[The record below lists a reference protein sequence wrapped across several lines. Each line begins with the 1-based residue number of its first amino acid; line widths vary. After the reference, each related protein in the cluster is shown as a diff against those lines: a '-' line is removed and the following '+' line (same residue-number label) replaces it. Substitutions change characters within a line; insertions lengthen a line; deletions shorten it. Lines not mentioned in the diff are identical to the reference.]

1 MQSETSVKHRGDV
14 RFAAVAGL
22 VLLLLCAEPALAQR
36 RGKSS
41 RYGRANAA
49 QKQQQIAQLQKQLD
63 RAKELLDSVTSKS
76 QMSQSE
82 INAARQAAISSRQEL
97 EADEKVNKTV
107 SEKIRKIE
115 EGILESQSDDSEFA
129 KSVDRIDEARRA
141 MDVEMHHTL
150 RRPPPAADE
159 DEATRLSEVA
169 HLTAEERDQIA
180 QSSTYAQKKEALFQA
195 VEHMNAV
202 KTKLFQASSEWKK
215 AHEEHHKAEQEKAKD
230 ERSVQGAANDGSD
243 ARAELKTMAQIAA
256 SARTTIA
263 QAEGR
268 LRSLGAKPS
277 TSSSQTPDPKKPNTK
292 K

>member
-22 VLLLLCAEPALAQR
+22 VLLLLCAEPAMAQR

-63 RAKELLDSVTSKS
+63 GARKLLDSVTSKAL
-76 QMSQSE
+76 MSQSE

-169 HLTAEERDQIA
+169 HLTAEERDQLA